1 MDLVALTDFDLVAT
15 HGGFGR
21 ASRAS
26 GQPKAT
32 LSRHVRGLE
41 DSLGVRLI
49 ERGTRTL
56 RAALTG

>member
-1 MDLVALTDFDLVAT
+1 MDLDGLADFHLVAT

-32 LSRHVRGLE
+32 LSRRVRDLE
-41 DSLGVRLI
+41 KSLGC
-49 ERGTRTL
+49 G
-56 RAALTG
+56 